1 MDKQLLAISPIDGRY
16 YEKTIELASFFSEY
30 ALIKYRIVVEIKYLI
45 FLYNLG
51 LKELLELTED
61 DIKNINSIHENFNI
75 EEAEVVKEFE
85 NRTNHDVKAIEYY
98 IKFSTREISFSSHSS
113 F

>member
-16 YEKTIELASFFSEY
+16 YEKTMELASFFSEY

-51 LKELLELTED
+51 LKELSMGMSSD
-61 DIKNINSIHENFNI
+61 
-75 EEAEVVKEFE
+75 FE
-85 NRTNHDVKAIEYY
+85 NAVING
-98 IKFSTREISFSSHSS
+98 STFLRLGTLIMGERNIT
-113 F
+113 